1 MLLPIKVDLIL
12 KKEGYKQNLVWPGDF
27 CNGKVIFI
35 LLTKVI
41 ALYVGSIAVDVWGL
55 GLEFV
60 SKRSTF

>member
-1 MLLPIKVDLIL
+1 MLLPTENDLIL
-12 KKEGYKQNLVWPGDF
+12 KKRDYKQNLVWPSSSCG
-27 CNGKVIFI
+27 GKVVFI

-41 ALYVGSIAVDVWGL
+41 ALYMGPIVVDVLSL